1 MSTSSPEPPVSGSH
15 YQPRLGVVLTLL
27 IVFVA
32 AAFAILHSPSPAA
45 TGPSATSTTTTTTAS
60 GHHSTTT
67 TTPPRS
73 RVRVQVAN
81 GTLTTGLA
89 GSYTQMLITLG
100 WDALPQVNA
109 NSRVTK
115 TIIYFNPGFQ
125 WAARAIASAERF
137 PSSSVRP
144 LNGQNPVPGA
154 ASDDVVMVLGPDAA
168 ALG

>member
-1 MSTSSPEPPVSGSH
+1 MSSSSPEPPVSGSH

-27 IVFVA
+27 VVFVA
-32 AAFAILHSPSPAA
+32 GAFLVLHSPSPGAS
-45 TGPSATSTTTTTTAS
+45 GPSASSTTTTTTAP

-89 GSYTQMLITLG
+89 GSYTQMLITQG

-109 NSRVTK
+109 SSRVTK

-125 WAARAIASAERF
+125 WAAQQIARQIKVAASA
-137 PSSSVRP
+137 VTA
-144 LNGQNPVPGA
+144 LNGQTPVPGA
-154 ASDDVVMVLGPDAA
+154 SGDDVIVVLGPDVAVS
-168 ALG
+168 

>member
-32 AAFAILHSPSPAA
+32 AAFAILHSPLPAA

-125 WAARAIASAERF
+125 WAAQQIAAQIKVPASA
-137 PSSSVRP
+137 VTA
-144 LNGQNPVPGA
+144 LNGQTPVPGA
-154 ASDDVVMVLGPDAA
+154 AGDDVVVVLGPDVAVS
-168 ALG
+168 